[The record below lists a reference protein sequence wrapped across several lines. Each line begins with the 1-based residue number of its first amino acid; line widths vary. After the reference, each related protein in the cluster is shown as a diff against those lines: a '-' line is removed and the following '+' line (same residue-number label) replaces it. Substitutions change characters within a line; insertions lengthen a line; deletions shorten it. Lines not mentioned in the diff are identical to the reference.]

1 MSGFDPKIFLEL
13 VRKEKCTHTVM
24 VPVQFQMIMGQPDF
38 ADYDLSS
45 LELMVSMGAALPKE
59 TKAHIID
66 RFQTHLLELYGLTE
80 GVATILNPEE
90 MKGKIGSVGR
100 PIASTDI
107 RIVDHDDKELPR
119 GEKGEIVGYASAL
132 MRGYYKQPEKTVDCI
147 WKDEQGRTYLKTG
160 DIGRLDNDGYLYIM
174 DRKKD
179 MINSGGYNI
188 YACDL
193 EEIITRHDAV
203 KEAAVIA
210 VPHEKWSE
218 TPLALVIPQEGAA
231 ASGDEIKEWVN
242 SQVAL
247 KRPWNSRQPFRTSP
261 APCEI
266 TAEFSLPV

>member
-1 MSGFDPKIFLEL
+1 
-13 VRKEKCTHTVM
+13 M

-59 TKAHIID
+59 TKAH
-66 RFQTHLLELYGLTE
+66 
-80 GVATILNPEE
+80 N
-90 MKGKIGSVGR
+90 
-100 PIASTDI
+100 
-107 RIVDHDDKELPR
+107 
-119 GEKGEIVGYASAL
+119 
-132 MRGYYKQPEKTVDCI
+132 
-147 WKDEQGRTYLKTG
+147 
-160 DIGRLDNDGYLYIM
+160 
-174 DRKKD
+174 
-179 MINSGGYNI
+179 
-188 YACDL
+188 
-193 EEIITRHDAV
+193 ITRHDAV